1 MGINRLS
8 VYLDDPSL
16 RETVRIAAARRG
28 VSISAYG
35 LQALR
40 DRLSREGLLHDE
52 RTAQEAARTLDAL
65 RTQMG
70 PIGIPVCNLAS
81 EFHQEVTP

>member
-16 RETVRIAAARRG
+16 RETVKIAAARQG
-28 VSISAYG
+28 VSISAYV

-40 DRLSREGLLHDE
+40 DRLSKEGLLHDE
-52 RTAQEAARTLDAL
+52 WTAQEAARILDTL
-65 RTQMG
+65 RTQTG
-70 PIGIPVCNLAS
+70 PIGIPVRDLID
-81 EFHQEVTP
+81 EGRYR

>member
-16 RETVRIAAARRG
+16 RETVKMAAARRG
-28 VSISAYG
+28 VSISAYV

-52 RTAQEAARTLDAL
+52 RTAQEAARILDAL
-65 RTQMG
+65 RAQVG
-70 PIGIPVCNLAS
+70 PIGIPVRDLID
-81 EFHQEVTP
+81 EGRYR

>member
-1 MGINRLS
+1 MGISRLS

-16 RETVRIAAARRG
+16 RERVKIAAARRG
-28 VSISAYG
+28 VSISAYV

-52 RTAQEAARTLDAL
+52 RTAQEAARILDAL
-65 RTQMG
+65 RAQVG
-70 PIGIPVCNLAS
+70 PVGIPVRDLID
-81 EFHQEVTP
+81 EGRYR